1 MERTPVGKGRY
12 LIHYSKEEIS
22 KLNVISDATRAMTLE
37 IMEVGSS
44 DQSSSSELKLY
55 KARLAGG
62 VMHDVIHENLSIEV
76 AAKLIE
82 SIKNVQL

>member
-1 MERTPVGKGRY
+1 MERTPVGNGRY
-12 LIHYSKEEIS
+12 SIHYSKEEIS
-22 KLNVISDATRAMTLE
+22 KLHAISDATRAMTLE

>member
-1 MERTPVGKGRY
+1 MERTPVGKGGY
-12 LIHYSKEEIS
+12 LITLSEEEKS
-22 KLNVISDATRAMTLE
+22 QLNTISDATRAMTLE

>member
-1 MERTPVGKGRY
+1 MEKTPVCKGRY
-12 LIHYSKEEIS
+12 LIHYSKEEIN
-22 KLNVISDATRAMTLE
+22 KLNAISDATRAMTLD
-37 IMEVGSS
+37 IMEIGSS

-62 VMHDVIHENLSIEV
+62 VFHDVIHENLSIDV
-76 AAKLIE
+76 AARLIE